1 MNDFVKQNKILITV
15 VLSIVIG
22 LIWSYVYFVI
32 LWHLRIHTQIDP
44 VLILI
49 FISIFIGLFLGKD
62 LQERTILLII
72 SSVCSVAM
80 IYLFVFVQF
89 IFFANLR
96 I

>member
-1 MNDFVKQNKILITV
+1 MNAFVKQNKLLITV

-32 LWHLRIHTQIDP
+32 LWRLQIHTQIDP
-44 VLILI
+44 DVILI
-49 FISIFIGLFLGKD
+49 FVSIFVGLFLGKD
-62 LQERTILLII
+62 LQERTILVIV

-80 IYLFVFVQF
+80 TYLFVFVQF

>member
-15 VLSIVIG
+15 VLSTVIG
-22 LIWSYVYFVI
+22 LIWSYVYYVI
-32 LWHLRIHTQIDP
+32 LWRLRIHMQISPD
-44 VLILI
+44 VILI
-49 FISIFIGLFLGKD
+49 FVSIFIGLFMGKD
-62 LQERTILLII
+62 FQERTILSIV

-80 IYLFVFVQF
+80 TYLFVFVQF